1 MGILLSLIVS
11 LVLSG
16 NLKGNAEIYP
26 MSTIVT
32 EVNRSTDTVTVE
44 DFNGNLWEFDGA
56 EDWAEGDIAALI
68 MYDNGTSQTVYD
80 DVILT
85 SRYCGYIY

>member
-1 MGILLSLIVS
+1 MGILLSVLIS

-16 NLKGNAEIYP
+16 NLKANGELYP
-26 MSTIVT
+26 MSTIVA

-68 MYDNGTSQTVYD
+68 MYDKGTPETVYD

-85 SRYCGYIY
+85 ARYCGYIY